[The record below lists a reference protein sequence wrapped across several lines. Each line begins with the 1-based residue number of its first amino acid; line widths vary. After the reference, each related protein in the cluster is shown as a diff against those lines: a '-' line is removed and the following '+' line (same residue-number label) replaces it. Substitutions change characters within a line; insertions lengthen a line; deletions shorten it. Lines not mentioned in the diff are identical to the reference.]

1 MLVYG
6 ACEPL
11 IWSLGADMSE
21 TKRRLYWIWIA
32 VPIITI
38 LLIYFVS
45 SILMPFVVGIAVAYF
60 LDPIVDKL
68 EELGISRTA
77 ATVFI
82 IISFFAVVVLI
93 LLLLFPLLQS
103 QFIGFLDKVPLL
115 LGSLEEWVAPFKE
128 AFVSRLASENLKELS
143 GVSNPYSGPIVQGFG
158 NIIKGILHG
167 GLAIFNGV
175 SLVLVTPVVIFYLL
189 RDWDL
194 IVKKV
199 DNWLPRDFAPSIRVI
214 VKDIDLTIAG
224 FVRGQGVVCLFLAAF
239 YGFFLTII
247 GLDFGLI
254 LGVSTGLISFVPYF
268 GMLIGMAV
276 TMAIAIFQ
284 YGEFIPVVLVIAIF
298 GVGQVIESMFLT
310 PKLVGEKVGLHAVWV
325 IFALMVGGAEFGFT
339 GLLLAVPVAATI
351 GVLVR
356 FSITLYLKSA
366 LYTGSS
372 NSDGS
377 H

>member
-1 MLVYG
+1 
-6 ACEPL
+6 
-11 IWSLGADMSE
+11 MSE

-143 GVSNPYSGPIVQGFG
+143 GVSNPYSGPIVQWFG

-224 FVRGQGVVCLFLAAF
+224 FVRGQGTVCLFLAAF

>member
-11 IWSLGADMSE
+11 IRSLGADMSE
-21 TKRRLYWIWIA
+21 TKRHLYWIWIA
-32 VPIITI
+32 VSIITV

-82 IISFFAVVVLI
+82 IISFFAVVILI

-143 GVSNPYSGPIVQGFG
+143 GVSNPYSGPIVQWFG
-158 NIIKGILHG
+158 DIIKGILHG

-224 FVRGQGVVCLFLAAF
+224 FVRGQGTVCLFLAAF